1 MTKILRRLLHRY
13 TYDLKLKQKLL
24 ISHTLLILLPAAV
37 LSGFL
42 VVHFYGI
49 IIDDTIRSEQALSFQ
64 TASSIE
70 NWISHITYVADAL
83 SSSSSVQRIFHI
95 SEEEA
100 AGLKPEEKRPESLI
114 SLSTSLTDHAS
125 ISGIRIYY
133 DDSVFPDL
141 TSVNT
146 PGNQLLAPVSHISS
160 SYWYGV
166 VSDSQED
173 RFLFPE
179 LYLSPGEKKRFGP
192 LACITRIPYR
202 YSGQASQEA
211 VKASAWLVI
220 YFSPEELDA
229 MLKNST
235 SVKDEVAYL
244 LDEKGTLITSSD
256 MELTRLLYLPQEN
269 VSSAVFKEEEF
280 SLLSYSH
287 GNVYTA
293 FFPIAGTSW
302 RMIAQIPAAHIAD
315 AGNRL
320 MLQFSAAYLFIS
332 VFTFFLALKLSNS
345 IADRIISV
353 AYQMETIRTGRPLP
367 MEVQE
372 TGCDEIGVLADTYNY
387 MAQEIGRLMEEQE
400 QASKD
405 LRMAEFKALQ
415 AQVNP
420 HFLYNTLDMINWLS
434 RRGRTAEVSKA
445 IQSLSRFYKL
455 TLSKKGLTNTIQEEV
470 EHVELYVKLQNMR
483 YDNCVKFVVDVP
495 EELYDYTI
503 PKLTFQPIVENA
515 FLHGIM
521 VTEQKEGSIL
531 LTGWPEDEDIV
542 FLISDDGEGMLPE
555 KLHSLLE
562 ESDIKEGKVSNSHI
576 GVYNTNLRL
585 KSLYGNSYGLSYES
599 RPGEGTHVTIRIP
612 AQFQG

>member
-1 MTKILRRLLHRY
+1 MNKILRRLLYRY

-83 SSSSSVQRIFHI
+83 SSSASVQRIFHI
-95 SEEEA
+95 PEEEA
-100 AGLKPEEKRPESLI
+100 AVINLKEKRPESLI

-125 ISGIRIYY
+125 ITGIRIYY

-141 TSVNT
+141 TSVNV
-146 PGNQLLAPVSHISS
+146 PGNQLLSPVSRVSS

-166 VSDSQED
+166 VSDSQEI

-192 LACITRIPYR
+192 LACMTRISYR
-202 YSGQASQEA
+202 SSGQPFNDTDR
-211 VKASAWLVI
+211 ASAWLVI
-220 YFSPEELDA
+220 YFSSEELEA

-256 MELTRLLYLPQEN
+256 MELTRLLYLPQEP

-280 SLLSYSH
+280 SLQPYSH

-320 MLQFSAAYLFIS
+320 MFQFLAAYLFITA
-332 VFTFFLALKLSNS
+332 FTFFLALKLSNS
-345 IADRIISV
+345 IADRIITV

-367 MEVQE
+367 MEAGE

-387 MAQEIGRLMEEQE
+387 MAQEIGRLMDEQE
-400 QASKD
+400 QSSKD

-434 RRGRTAEVSKA
+434 RRGKTAEVSKA

-455 TLSKKGLTNTIQEEV
+455 TLSKKGLTNTIQEEL
-470 EHVELYVKLQNMR
+470 EHVELYVELQNMR

-531 LTGWPEDEDIV
+531 ITGWPEEEDIV

-562 ESDIKEGKVSNSHI
+562 ESDLQENRSSNSHI

-585 KSLYGNSYGLSYES
+585 KSLYGSSYGLSYDS

-612 AQFQG
+612 ARCQT